1 MNKIISMSI
10 FALLMV
16 GCAAAPE
23 TTMTP
28 LQTQAMQSREY
39 TEDKEI
45 VFPAVVLRIIRP
57 EMVVGE
63 EFGGEEFRRI
73 KGLGKRQNFHS
84 LRDIGR

>member
-16 GCAAAPE
+16 GCATAPE

-45 VFPAVVLRIIRP
+45 VFPAVVLPILRP
-57 EMVVGE
+57 EMAV
-63 EFGGEEFRRI
+63 GEEFRRI
-73 KGLGKRQNFHS
+73 KGLGKRQNFHP